1 MGKVK
6 QFELWR
12 ECNCKCTFCT
22 LGDDNCKTPDEI
34 KLKNMRDAYNE
45 IRNYKAGEV
54 DTVGFIGGEFFQGQL
69 TDNHKIIFGTKWTFM
84 DLMRLCNSLLNNEII
99 KNVWICASMLIG
111 KQWDLW
117 ETLDI
122 FRKSG
127 NLDKVWVLTSWDA
140 EGRFHN
146 PKMVDTWIQNMR
158 TLNWLYPEVRIN
170 TTSILTG
177 SFIDMYLD
185 GSFNL
190 DEFKAIYNT
199 SMFFKPPV
207 KPDNMLNLTNEEI
220 NKRIPNFFP
229 TRKKFLQF
237 LMTYKEREGEGAYE
251 QLYSNN
257 LRADEIVKNY
267 NEDDKRGL
275 LFVRDKENM
284 SEHIDNLPDDENI
297 QILPCGHPKMF
308 QSYCDSDKC
317 CVCDKI
323 SCENL

>member
-1 MGKVK
+1 MGKIK
-6 QFELWR
+6 QYELWR
-12 ECNCKCTFCT
+12 ECNCKCDFCT

-34 KLKNMRDAYNE
+34 KLANIQDAYEDIQSFNVD
-45 IRNYKAGEV
+45 EV

-69 TDNHKIIFGTKWTFM
+69 GDENSAVRYEF
-84 DLMRLCNSLLNNEII
+84 NSLMQLCDIKLTNGII

-122 FRKSG
+122 FRNSG

-158 TLNWLYPEVRIN
+158 TLSWLYPEVRIN
-170 TTSILTG
+170 TTIILTG

-199 SMFFKPPV
+199 TMFFKPPV
-207 KPDNMLNLTNEEI
+207 KPDNMLYISNEKI
-220 NKRIPNFFP
+220 NKVIPNFFP
-229 TRKKFLQF
+229 TQKKFRQF
-237 LMTYKEREGEGAYE
+237 LMTYKQREGKDAYE
-251 QLYSNN
+251 MLYSNN

-267 NEDDKRGL
+267 NEEDKRGL
-275 LFVRDKENM
+275 LFIRDKENM
-284 SEHIDNLPDDENI
+284 SEHIDNIPDEENI
-297 QILPCGHPKMF
+297 QLRPCGHPKMF
-308 QSYCDSDKC
+308 QCYCDSYGC
-317 CVCDKI
+317 CVCDK
-323 SCENL
+323 EKLKNL